1 MKSLLVWQAARRGMQ
16 QHAVLRLIGLRQ
28 RLKAAASTEQVE
40 DVLCQVNVI
49 MQMLLTSEVCL
60 DFIPVPQR
68 ETTVVPKLMQ
78 LIVASQGLG
87 DTVLSEDIRND
98 LQCVM
103 SSCVNCT
110 VLGSCD
116 GPQPCNVMPTS
127 EKLRHMRSSLTRVL

>member
-1 MKSLLVWQAARRGMQ
+1 MQSLLTWAGAGCGMQ
-16 QHAVLRLIGLRQ
+16 QHAVLRLIGLRR

-40 DVLCQVNVI
+40 DVLCQVNVV
-49 MQMLLTSEVCL
+49 MQMLLTNEVCI
-60 DFIPVPQR
+60 DFMTSQR
-68 ETTVVPKLMQ
+68 EHTVVPKLVQ

-87 DTVLSEDIRND
+87 DAVLREDIRND

-110 VLGSCD
+110 LLGACD
-116 GPQPCNVMPTS
+116 APQPCHAMPAS